1 MIALVTITFTIVFLA
16 MLILISAIDMILLKE
31 PFLSCLFKLFTLDK
45 GTNEGYIN
53 AILGMGFV
61 CSLIIDYRLRK
72 NKGSKQS

>member
-16 MLILISAIDMILLKE
+16 MLILISAIDMILWKE
-31 PFLSCLFKLFTLDK
+31 PFLSFLLKLFTLDK

-53 AILGMGFV
+53 AMLGVGFV
-61 CSLIIDYRLRK
+61 YSLIIDYRLRK